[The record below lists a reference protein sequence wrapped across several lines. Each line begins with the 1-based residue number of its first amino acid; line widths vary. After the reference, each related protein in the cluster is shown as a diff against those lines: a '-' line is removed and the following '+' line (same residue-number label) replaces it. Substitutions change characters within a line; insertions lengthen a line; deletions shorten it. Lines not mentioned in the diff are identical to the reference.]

1 MTVQPVSPPKCA
13 SLTCTLYEAIALLAG
28 MPPEIVARYGS
39 KPGNEISGRN
49 QRALDLLHPSRRRL
63 PGTENFKA
71 DFTFKEA
78 KWDPKRNKWQ
88 EEEERRRGIARLQWD
103 PKRNKW
109 QEEEERRRGIA
120 RLQWDPKRN
129 KWQEEEERRWEI
141 ARLRL
146 RDEVHLG
153 HVSVYSSDGR
163 KPADYWMYHSFDT
176 EAHLF
181 RYGKTDLEHLMCVDC
196 VEGSGQ
202 AALADIE
209 NVTAPATSEGS
220 VADTTVLS
228 NSKEPDK
235 LPRHR
240 SGA

>member
-1 MTVQPVSPPKCA
+1 MLDC
-13 SLTCTLYEAIALLAG
+13 
-28 MPPEIVARYGS
+28 
-39 KPGNEISGRN
+39 SGTRN
-49 QRALDLLHPSRRRL
+49 TMS
-63 PGTENFKA
+63 GK
-71 DFTFKEA
+71 K
-78 KWDPKRNKWQ
+78 
-88 EEEERRRGIARLQWD
+88 
-103 PKRNKW
+103 
-109 QEEEERRRGIA
+109 
-120 RLQWDPKRN
+120 
-129 KWQEEEERRWEI
+129 EERRWEI

-235 LPRHR
+235 LTEAQIRRLILYIYYDCLTKGTQSSQKGSMLRDVRTFSANSVMWLAIRYESSSR
-240 SGA
+240 S